1 MKRFGLKIFLV
12 LSCVAVVRGQQ
23 ESTEKKELVESASVS
38 KKVNAVKDLAT
49 PAVKEADV
57 SKSVVTPCVATP
69 KPVKK
74 EPAKPALSLVN
85 QIKIVIYSSHTDPII
100 ITSLD
105 LSRKSLDGRER
116 TEQEVILDRIK
127 CYGEGLGVY
136 HMPYPEERV
145 EKHLTSLREVHGISD
160 VQIQE
165 LFAKEGYSLEEGK
178 KELAISYVV
187 GDLMQHLIIGK
198 LIVTEQ
204 EIEEYYKKNPV
215 IEPAAFRIEKGTLLK
230 DEWTQK
236 EIDALM
242 YDGQYV
248 ERVQWGVTYW
258 LELDEIADDRK
269 FIVDMKPGEIRALES
284 EEGYEAIR
292 LVKRKKEHAKT
303 LDERRREIADQ
314 LRFPKYQK
322 MLDEYH
328 AKLLSS
334 YDIVYVK

>member
-1 MKRFGLKIFLV
+1 MKRFGFKIFLV

-38 KKVNAVKDLAT
+38 KKVDAVKD
-49 PAVKEADV
+49 
-57 SKSVVTPCVATP
+57 VVTPVVEQKKTT
-69 KPVKK
+69 KK
-74 EPAKPALSLVN
+74 EPVAPTLTPVN
-85 QIKIVIYSSHTDPII
+85 SIKIVIYSSHADPIV

-127 CYGEGLGVY
+127 CYGEGLGIY

-160 VQIQE
+160 KQIQE
-165 LFAKEGYSLEEGK
+165 LFAKEGYSFNEGK

-204 EIEEYYKKNPV
+204 EIEEYYKKNPE
-215 IEPAAFRIEKGTLLK
+215 IEPAAFRIEKGSLLK

-236 EIDALM
+236 EIDALVN
-242 YDGQYV
+242 DGQYA

-258 LELDEIADDRK
+258 LALDEIADDRK
-269 FIVDMKPGEIRALES
+269 FIVDMKPGEIRVVES
-284 EEGYEAIR
+284 EEGYDAIK
-292 LVKRKKEHAKT
+292 LVKRKKEHTKT
-303 LDERRREIADQ
+303 LDERRRDIADQ